1 MKPTFMK
8 MTIRGALAALL
19 LGTAGLLLHASAADQ
34 NGKTAPHAQGGALQ
48 CTNATISGTY
58 GAQLQGTR
66 PVPACLGGGME
77 SVIGVVT
84 RTYDGAGNFTQID
97 NVKGSV
103 TGITPDRTGAGT
115 YQVSP
120 NCTAV
125 TQFVPGPGLLIEERM
140 VIVQNSGEL
149 RTIVSNPLGVMVSS
163 VSERIDRR

>member
-1 MKPTFMK
+1 MAL
-8 MTIRGALAALL
+8 RGALAALL
-19 LGTAGLLLHASAADQ
+19 LATGGLLLHAGGVDQ
-34 NGKTAPHAQGGALQ
+34 NANTAPRAQGGALQ

-58 GAQLQGTR
+58 GGQVQGTR

-77 SVIGVVT
+77 NVIGVLT

-103 TGITPDRTGAGT
+103 TGITPDRAGAGT
-115 YQVSP
+115 YQVSA

-125 TQFVPGPGLLIEERM
+125 TQFVPAPGQLLEERM

-149 RTIVSNPLGVMVSS
+149 RTIVSTPLGVMVTSI
-163 VSERIDRR
+163 SERIDRR